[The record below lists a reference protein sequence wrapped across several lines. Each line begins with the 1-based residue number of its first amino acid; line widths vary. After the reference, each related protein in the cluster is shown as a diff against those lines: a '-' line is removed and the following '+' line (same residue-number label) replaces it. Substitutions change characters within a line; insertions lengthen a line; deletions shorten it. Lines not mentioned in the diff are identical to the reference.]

1 MKKSNKNK
9 IDEKDLMKDTN
20 KIMSIISNLEKAN
33 LETLDIKSLE
43 EEVNTIEKALRK
55 KYKDSVSLLK
65 QYYHCDTMFRAQ
77 GFLWLCNEIIDVE
90 YEEFK

>member
-43 EEVNTIEKALRK
+43 EEVNTIEKSLK
-55 KYKDSVSLLK
+55 EKYKDILPEDYKEDLDKYLDS
-65 QYYHCDTMFRAQ
+65 
-77 GFLWLCNEIIDVE
+77 
-90 YEEFK
+90 EE